1 MLLPFA
7 VATTADAQSNLVIVR
22 VLLGTF
28 RLPDAAAA
36 VFFIVGELE
45 R

>member
-1 MLLPFA
+1 MLIAALKLLPFA

-28 RLPDAAAA
+28 RLPDL
-36 VFFIVGELE
+36 V
-45 R
+45 